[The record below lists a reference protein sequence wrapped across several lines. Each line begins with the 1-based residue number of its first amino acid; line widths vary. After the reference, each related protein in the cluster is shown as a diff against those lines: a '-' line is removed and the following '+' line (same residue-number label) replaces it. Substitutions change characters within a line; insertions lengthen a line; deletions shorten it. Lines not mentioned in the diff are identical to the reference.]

1 MPENVIV
8 PRRREDF
15 FMPNGDPTLRFIRFL
30 ESLTGATNENT
41 TIIVDNSDAIAELA
55 EDSIKFSD
63 AIIGVD
69 ADEIAQDYQD
79 DFTYQYEPIK
89 WNAVSV
95 QSGYTMNSWDFVNAK
110 LNAVITFP
118 LYPDEG
124 DGIVVRNGDGS
135 RIKLIGNGRNINGS
149 STGLLQRKST
159 SIEFYYFINDNE
171 WLAK

>member
-63 AIIGVD
+63 ATIGVD

-124 DGIVVRNGDGS
+124 EQVAVRNGDGTN
-135 RIKLIGNGRNINGS
+135 IKLKGNGRKINDSADGYLN
-149 STGLLQRKST
+149 TKGT
-159 SIEFYYFINDNE
+159 AITFYYFINTDE
-171 WLAK
+171 WFAK